1 MVSIYLGD
9 GLTNAIFA
17 WGLGD
22 ALLAEG
28 EFEAC
33 LLAFEG
39 GVLGGRGAAAAW
51 EEVVEQ
57 HTMPF
62 PCRCLFV
69 EGATGLVVSCNS
81 SVGVSL
87 VDLPGWQINKSSST
101 ERALHVVE
109 IEGALHCNYSL
120 SPICWFN
127 WTTAKFK

>member
-1 MVSIYLGD
+1 M
-9 GLTNAIFA
+9 A

-39 GVLGGRGAAAAW
+39 GVLGGRGAAVAW

-69 EGATGLVVSCNS
+69 EGATGLVVSSNS

-87 VDLPGWQINKSSST
+87 VDLPGWQINKSYPPQL
-101 ERALHVVE
+101 RGHYIL
-109 IEGALHCNYSL
+109 LR
-120 SPICWFN
+120 
-127 WTTAKFK
+127 